1 MSLFGFR
8 FSWPRICRKDRST
21 MRVQIRNLSV
31 LVALCFLAIAL
42 HDCRAIAAHSAIQA
56 RGPSD
61 LFVADPQLGFYWPK
75 QQVCGIVAVYLA
87 SRFPVRQ
94 RPSHAVSGDAP
105 DGGRYIHGAV
115 QRGSP
120 APGTIYLLHRCLTV
134 ELEEIVRN
142 NRNLRAVALVK
153 GNHWVYVSGVRED
166 GLIIYDYPEWRV
178 LQEQASDMTYSG
190 KAVLVGRDHDIC
202 QFMACVRYYKVAA
215 LLCIAVDGALAVA
228 AVHYAWRVFRL
239 KQIDRRRRDSP
250 PGENAG

>member
-1 MSLFGFR
+1 
-8 FSWPRICRKDRST
+8 

-42 HDCRAIAAHSAIQA
+42 RDCRAIAAPHTSAIQA

-87 SRFPVRQ
+87 FRDFQCGSDLRTLSAAMPLTAEGTSMAQCSEALQARGL
-94 RPSHAVSGDAP
+94 STCCIDAS
-105 DGGRYIHGAV
+105 
-115 QRGSP
+115 QS
-120 APGTIYLLHRCLTV
+120 
-134 ELEEIVRN
+134 ELEEIVRD

-228 AVHYAWRVFRL
+228 AVHYAWRVLRL